1 MRISQ
6 ILQTKGRDVAT
17 VAPTTPVLE
26 VAAMLRDKRI
36 GAVVVMDS
44 AEKIMGIASE
54 RDIVRALPEH
64 GSEFLGMTISELMTA
79 DVVTCTPMSGVNDIM
94 RMMTRGRFRHVPV
107 LEEGRLLGIV
117 SIGDLVKARIE
128 ELEHEKEALESYVK
142 S

>member
-6 ILQTKGRDVAT
+6 ILQAKGHEIAT
-17 VAPTTPVLE
+17 IAPATPVLE
-26 VAAMLRDKRI
+26 VAALLRDKGI
-36 GAVVVMDS
+36 GAVVVVDD
-44 AEKIMGIASE
+44 AGKIMGIASE

-64 GSEFLGMTISELMTA
+64 GSDFLGMTISELMTS
-79 DVVTCTPMSGVNDIM
+79 DVVTCAPTSSVNDIM

-107 LEEGRLLGIV
+107 LEEGRLVGIV